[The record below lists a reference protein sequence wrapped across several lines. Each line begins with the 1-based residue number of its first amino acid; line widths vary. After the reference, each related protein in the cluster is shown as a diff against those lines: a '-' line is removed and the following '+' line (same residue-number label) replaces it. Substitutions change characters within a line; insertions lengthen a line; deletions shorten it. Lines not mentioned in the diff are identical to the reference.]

1 MLNKSAS
8 AKALKKLFRRSS
20 IVDIETLFQTL
31 ETHSRMSIFR
41 RLNEIGYHSS
51 YTHTG
56 RYYTL
61 VGIPLFDKYGLWFYQ
76 GVGFSRSGTLKAAIV
91 ELVSRAPA
99 GITHMELSNLL
110 RIRAHNALLSL
121 VRECLVDRKQID
133 KEFLYVDSDLNKAA
147 IQVAQRHEQ
156 FTDINKE
163 TVEISTATVIEVLT
177 EIIHAGRIYIKP
189 SFIAGRLSSRGVP
202 VTDKQIE
209 QVFIRYGIDSEKK
222 TKESP

>member
-20 IVDIETLFQTL
+20 VVDIETLFQTL
-31 ETHSRMSIFR
+31 ETRSRMSIFR
-41 RLNEIGYHSS
+41 RLNEIGYYSS

-61 VGIPLFDKYGLWFYQ
+61 VGIPLFDEYGLWFYQ

-91 ELVSRAPA
+91 ELVIRAPA

-110 RIRAHNALLSL
+110 RIRVHNALLSL

-133 KEFLYVDSDLNKAA
+133 KEFLYVDSESNKAA
-147 IQVAQRHEQ
+147 IQIAQRREQ
-156 FTDINKE
+156 FTDTDKE
-163 TVEISTATVIEVLT
+163 TVEISTATVIEVLI
-177 EIIHAGRIYIKP
+177 EIIHAGRIYISP
-189 SFIAGRLSSRGVP
+189 SLIAGRLSSRGVP